1 MPHCPRHFCRCWYQ
15 HVCCPHLVFFF
26 QVHVNRCLSLPV
38 IYLNLCGACVF
49 PTAPQQF
56 KVAGSLLHPRLKRNW
71 VASCGKASVCLV
83 FPDFSKFCARVP
95 LSSFQ
100 APTHPPSMTLG
111 SSQPCP
117 TRCVD
122 ARVGICPQAV
132 PAALAICGTSRGSA
146 LSLPN
151 PESFFP
157 WPALQ
162 NFKNIC
168 FSLSNRTSLCS
179 PDCLGTHKSS
189 CLCLSR
195 AGVKGV
201 LFHTKLLKNLCV
213 LFVSLSIEAR
223 QDLC

>member
-111 SSQPCP
+111 GSQPCP

-122 ARVGICPQAV
+122 ARVGLLPLRSVGLLGAQ
-132 PAALAICGTSRGSA
+132 
-146 LSLPN
+146 LSV
-151 PESFFP
+151 F
-157 WPALQ
+157 Q
-162 NFKNIC
+162 IQ
-168 FSLSNRTSLCS
+168 SLSF
-179 PDCLGTHKSS
+179 LGQ
-189 CLCLSR
+189 
-195 AGVKGV
+195 
-201 LFHTKLLKNLCV
+201 LFRILKT
-213 LFVSLSIEAR
+213 FVSLYLTGPRCVVLTALELINPPASASR
-223 QDLC
+223 GLGLKVCSSTPNC